1 MFNNDSKKSIKFIS
15 KDFHSI
21 IETNEALEFVNTIN
35 KFLANV
41 LSRLELINEIAISDF
56 IFYNFNDFS
65 IIKYDNTTIKKRT
78 LKIIFLGNWK
88 ESLKCV
94 NIFEYVTFREYSR
107 NTYIDVDKMGIL
119 NTILNN
125 CTGYFN
131 WIFSNN
137 ISVDCLNINEDN
149 STYKLLTLKK
159 KIYNSY
165 SSSLFK
171 IFPNKKATSDYY
183 SIYSYLASCFHI
195 LQIKIQITG
204 SALYNHIKALTEVD
218 NNMLKNFLEF
228 RKLITLE
235 NEFEFDKFNKLINS
249 LNKFIQEHYLKLEK
263 FSIQRIYKLANTK
276 TLINNNVGI
285 KFSKEEKLT
294 NQVIKLLPLKLRN
307 HYNPNNNYF
316 QNVYLF
322 FITAFE
328 YCRNNIS
335 NFLMFIESKNNL
347 CLMLSRKELWM
358 KEYFEYEIIDISR
371 NRIIEMID
379 NVFQLL
385 SKKIRNDSR
394 FFDYFK
400 HEIQQYDR
408 YYCHKENSNSNYSN

>member
-1 MFNNDSKKSIKFIS
+1 
-15 KDFHSI
+15 
-21 IETNEALEFVNTIN
+21 
-35 KFLANV
+35 
-41 LSRLELINEIAISDF
+41 
-56 IFYNFNDFS
+56 
-65 IIKYDNTTIKKRT
+65 
-78 LKIIFLGNWK
+78 
-88 ESLKCV
+88 
-94 NIFEYVTFREYSR
+94 
-107 NTYIDVDKMGIL
+107 MGIL